1 MENSAGSDP
10 KSPLPLTSSYAQL
23 SSSKKIWITL
33 LVVALTVLGFVR
45 VTDEKAHEMVNESM
59 LVAGASFATA
69 RTLDAAISLVKSAE
83 VSVGVASV
91 TLGQVLNPVSDLI
104 DKFAWVMTLA
114 VGSLALQKVLLIM
127 MSSQLANVLLAFCA
141 LGLLLS
147 IWSPIMQGYKKQWFS
162 VFKFMV
168 LIRFAVVISLGLNIM
183 VDTLFLD
190 QQIESRATYIEE
202 VTTLV
207 QQASDPS
214 ALEKPTEDSSFLG
227 SVKQEWESLTGK
239 LRSQTE
245 RLDLIQNSVEDSII
259 SLMELIALFLLKTVL
274 LPLGFL
280 IVFKN
285 IILSKSIKLL

>member
-10 KSPLPLTSSYAQL
+10 KSPLPLASSSAQL
-23 SSSKKIWITL
+23 PSSKKIWMTL
-33 LVVALTVLGFVR
+33 LVVAITVLGFVR
-45 VTDEKAHEMVNESM
+45 VTDDKAHEMVNESM

-127 MSSQLANVLLAFCA
+127 MSSQLANALLAFCA

-147 IWSPIMQGYKKQWFS
+147 IWSPIMKSYKKQWFS
-162 VFKFMV
+162 MFKFMV

-214 ALEKPTEDSSFLG
+214 VLEKPTEDSSFLG

-280 IVFKN
+280 IAFKN
-285 IILSKSIKLL
+285 IILNKSIRVS